1 MSNYPTSSWK
11 KPTGKERRY
20 VVTYE
25 EDTPGGVIL
34 TFGVKASLASEA
46 TGKVIE
52 FIRIHNLHQSEHPYI
67 LYYKI
72 SNDITDHNVNF

>member
-52 FIRIHNLHQSEHPYI
+52 FIRIHNLHQSEHSYI
-67 LYYKI
+67 LYPKV
-72 SNDITDHNVNF
+72 SNETTNYYVNF